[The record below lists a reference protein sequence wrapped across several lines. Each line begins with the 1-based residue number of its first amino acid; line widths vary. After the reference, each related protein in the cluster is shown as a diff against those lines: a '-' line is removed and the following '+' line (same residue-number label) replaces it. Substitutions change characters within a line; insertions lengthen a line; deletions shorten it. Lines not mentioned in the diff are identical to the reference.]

1 MEERDNAEVILD
13 ESEEQ
18 TKNLQENYIRT
29 DAEIAKQIAQRRV
42 QQLITKTIE
51 GQTEKALRT
60 TARQPTKGAMVQ
72 AVKQTTGKAAAETG
86 KKAVSAAVRQTTQTA
101 ASKTAKTAVSFAV
114 SSSASTVGT
123 ASGAAVGVAGG
134 IPGMLIGAGVGNI
147 FGKSAEAG
155 TNVVSQQTNRFS
167 RWRKSMLDAMKQG
180 QDPKTL
186 KHMMKSLAAD
196 FMATV
201 RNAVSIQSLA
211 NAILPGFSVVVIVLF
226 LLITFIVT
234 FVIMTSVL
242 ISILVSIIVPIA
254 TQEAIGQLAGG
265 QEVVYYCQYED
276 PWADYAYGDSTI
288 SVCGCGPSTMAIVVS
303 TLTDQVITPIDAADY
318 ATEHDFY
325 FNGVGTMWSYF
336 VRGAEGYGLTS
347 VNHGDDLMAALECIP
362 EGGMVVITV
371 GTRDGTGNELYRGN
385 GHFMAIRGITEEGKI
400 LVADP
405 ASRANSEAEWDYQ
418 TVTEILKNCW
428 SITYTAPEE
437 PELSDEVVHGE
448 QNKGGNEI
456 VRY

>member
-18 TKNLQENYIRT
+18 TKQLQENYIRT
-29 DAEIAKQIAQRRV
+29 DTEIAKQIAQRRV
-42 QQLITKTIE
+42 QQFITKEAE
-51 GQTEKALRT
+51 GKTEKALKAT
-60 TARQPTKGAMVQ
+60 TEAPAKEMIAQTA
-72 AVKQTTGKAAAETG
+72 KQTAGKAVAEVGRRAATETVKKTAQMAAAETT
-86 KKAVSAAVRQTTQTA
+86 KKT
-101 ASKTAKTAVSFAV
+101 VSFVA
-114 SSSASTVGT
+114 SSSAGAVGT
-123 ASGAAVGVAGG
+123 ASGTVIGVAGG

-147 FGKSAEAG
+147 FGKTAEVG
-155 TNVVSQQTNRFS
+155 TNTVSQQSDRFS
-167 RWRKSMLDAMKQG
+167 RWRKSMLDIMKRG

-186 KHMMKSLAAD
+186 QHMMKSLAAD
-196 FMATV
+196 FVATV
-201 RNAVSIQSLA
+201 RNVISVQSLA
-211 NAILPGFSVVVIVLF
+211 NAILPGISVVLCAMF
-226 LLITFIVT
+226 LLITFIVS
-234 FVIMTSVL
+234 FVIITSVL
-242 ISILVSIIVPIA
+242 IYILVSVIVPLA
-254 TQEAIGQLAGG
+254 TQEAIGQLVGG

-288 SVCGCGPSTMAIVVS
+288 SVCGCGPTTMAIVVS
-303 TLTDQVITPIDAADY
+303 TLTNQTITPIDAAEY
-318 ATEHDFY
+318 ATEHGFY

-371 GTRDGTGNELYRGN
+371 GTSDGTGNELYRGN

-405 ASRANSEAEWDYQ
+405 ASRSNSETEWDYQ

-428 SITYTAPEE
+428 SITYEAPEE
-437 PELSDEVVHGE
+437 PELPEG
-448 QNKGGNEI
+448 
-456 VRY
+456 